1 MKTSTH
7 NTDNILLEVMLE
19 LAEEENEDLNAEID
33 SLYGYIQY
41 LQDKNKDL
49 VKEYNNLLQIERRLN

>member
-1 MKTSTH
+1 M
-7 NTDNILLEVMLE
+7 NEDLAVYEVMLE

-41 LQDKNKDL
+41 LHDINKDL
-49 VKEYNNLLQIERRLN
+49 VDEYNQFIKLNNRLN

>member
-19 LAEEENEDLNAEID
+19 LAEDENEDLRAEID

-41 LQDKNKDL
+41 LHDKNKDL
-49 VKEYNNLLQIERRLN
+49 VKEYNDLVDINKRYN

>member
-1 MKTSTH
+1 MSTH

-19 LAEEENEDLNAEID
+19 LAEDENEDLKAEID

-41 LQDKNKDL
+41 LHNINKDL
-49 VKEYNNLLQIERRLN
+49 VDNYNQFIKLENRLN